1 MAREREPWEYWDDH
15 CEAEA
20 EWEERCPECDLCGEK
35 ITDETYID
43 IDGRFMHLSCLK
55 HEYER
60 WTDDYVRDEEDRR
73 REQLHG

>member
-1 MAREREPWEYWDDH
+1 MAAYREPWEYWDDH

-20 EWEERCPECDLCGEK
+20 EWEAHCPECDLCGEK

-55 HEYER
+55 HEYET
-60 WTDDYVRDEEDRR
+60 WTDDYVRNEVERR
-73 REQLHG
+73 KEN

>member
-1 MAREREPWEYWDDH
+1 MARERESWEYWDDY

-20 EWEERCPECDLCGEK
+20 EWEAHCPECDLCGEK

-60 WTDDYVRDEEDRR
+60 WTDDYVRDEEERR
-73 REQLHG
+73 REM

>member
-1 MAREREPWEYWDDH
+1 MATHREPWEYWDDH

-20 EWEERCPECDLCGEK
+20 EWEARCPECDLCGEK

-60 WTDDYVRDEEDRR
+60 WTDDYVRDEEERR
-73 REQLHG
+73 REM